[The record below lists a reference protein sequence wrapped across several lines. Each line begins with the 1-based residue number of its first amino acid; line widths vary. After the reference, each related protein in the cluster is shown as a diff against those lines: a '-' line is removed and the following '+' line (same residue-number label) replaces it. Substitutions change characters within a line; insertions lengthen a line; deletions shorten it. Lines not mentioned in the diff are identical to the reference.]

1 MATTEKIQRITS
13 KGQITL
19 PIAWRRRM
27 GTNSIVVRAK
37 GDMLEISPLRTL
49 DDEDEHWVTVF
60 DAVRDNKGKGIPVS
74 KLIATLEKIDGVK
87 KKSHGR
93 TR

>member
-1 MATTEKIQRITS
+1 MATIEKIQRITS

-27 GTNSIVVRAK
+27 GTSSIVVRAK
-37 GDMLEISPLRTL
+37 GETLEISPLRTL
-49 DDEDEHWVTVF
+49 DDEDAQWVTIF
-60 DAVRDNKGKGIPVS
+60 DAVRDNEGKGIPVS

-87 KKSHGR
+87 KKPHGR